1 MDARSF
7 LSYIAKAFLALA
19 LVAAATSPRS
29 RAAASTAYD
38 FTLGRSSLTIAAV
51 PTYNQAPVR
60 VAIAPAL
67 AEFDVNQLTAT
78 DNASW
83 LDVAID
89 RSTLEL
95 VLTFRTASL
104 VSATNSATVTVAN
117 SVVSKTL
124 QIAAAAAPLSVAALL
139 DDPTRSRMY
148 GVQQNGESIGAV
160 VVFDPLTAAPV
171 ASISVGNQP
180 ADLAINP
187 DGTELAVICS
197 AAPAAIWIIDPATL
211 SVRETIPLS
220 VFNSI
225 SNPSSAHVAFGPPG
239 ILYYVDAGWGPLLR
253 VLRRSDRTVLQSAG
267 IDGLVAQDTASNAVY
282 GFGDF
287 ALSPDLTSLYGWA
300 QYGTSAGWAG
310 SYGARFTIA
319 ADGRLTFAEKG
330 VVSYPTIME
339 RDPLDTPVLVANDG
353 ESVFIKQLS
362 FTGTDLTA
370 PTGAFTGPIYS
381 ISPGAEVVA
390 TRTAILERATGNSL
404 VALTPGGTVQAITD
418 DYARLV
424 YFDAT
429 ARQLRTINLLQSVGP
444 AILGRE
450 PGPAEGAVVLSPSRL
465 TWSPLPGVTS
475 YRVYLGTSS
484 TSVDAATP
492 ASPLYQGLVNTST
505 FPVAATLAPGVT
517 YYWRI
522 DAVNGSE
529 VIKGDIHSFTVA
541 SIAISTAQIKATT
554 VRGHDGYIVEV
565 GLSAESPQAWTA
577 SSPASWV
584 RFESSAG
591 TTPATLR
598 VVLDASAL
606 AVGLQRSS
614 ITITAAG
621 SPITLPV
628 SLQVEPL
635 AVTRFAPRPGSTKVY
650 ALSEDATNSSAK
662 AYLLEIDTLRERI
675 SRVVPVGKSAT
686 DLAVHL
692 DDERIYVT
700 NWYGGR
706 LLALDL
712 DSLVLVKT
720 FPMTPF
726 EGVGY
731 GRSDAYRISA
741 GGPGRLVIE
750 AADQWIDLNLFD
762 TQLGV
767 SLGKR
772 SQYQGDGAYAPDQRH
787 YFHGDSG
794 ISNASL
800 HKFDTTGDT
809 FTELESVR
817 PSGAADY
824 GSRAVLVPESG
835 DIVCWNGTVF
845 DHDLNILF
853 TTGAEIHSVSADG
866 RYVFTESK
874 IYDTHTQSL
883 VGSMP
888 VSTAMSVQNGLTGRL
903 VTAKDGQ
910 LAFHILPG
918 IQAPGRDRDPID
930 GATVLPRDTLSWTA
944 LNGATGYHVY
954 LGSTAAAVA
963 TATSASPH
971 YRGFYTT
978 SGLTLASPLVA
989 GQTYHWRVDIA
1000 AGGELIPG
1008 PVQSFQVA
1016 NLIPSVYRVDAAT
1029 VRGHDNLA
1037 RDIALSSLAP
1047 SAGWRATASAPWIRL
1062 VASAGA
1068 TPAPLRLSLDA
1079 SALDAGVHEGS
1090 VTLTGDTETIVIPVR
1105 LQVDPLQITR
1115 FASRPGSTKVYA
1127 ISGPQPSQYETDQR
1141 AYLLEI
1147 DTLREKISRVV
1158 PAGRGATDLAV
1169 HEADGRVY
1177 VTNWKDGRILGIDLA
1192 SFTLARTYETTP
1204 FAGSGYGS
1212 ADSYVVS
1219 AGGPG
1224 RLIFEAADQS
1234 ISVTLFDTDKGLAV
1248 ATSIQGAGDGAYA
1261 PDLRHYY
1268 HGDSNSSGA
1277 ALHKLDTTGDVFT
1290 DLKSI
1295 RAVGLSYYGSRTV
1308 LVSEDGTRVCWNGVV
1323 FDADLNI
1330 LFTPGPEINALS
1342 ADGRYAFTESS
1353 VYDTVARRIVGPMP
1367 VATAVCAHNA
1377 LTGTLV
1383 TAKDGQLGFHH
1394 LPNVGSPGRDRDPL
1408 DGSTI
1413 LPRDTLAWTALAGA
1427 TGYHVYLGSSAE
1439 ALASATAASPE
1450 YLGLFS
1456 SATITLGAPLV
1467 VGRTYF
1473 WRIDIVA
1480 DGEVV
1485 PGQVQSFQ
1493 VATFIP
1499 SLQRLDAATVQGHD
1513 DLAREIT
1520 FSGADPAMPWSATAG
1535 AAWVHVLNASGTV
1548 AQPLRLSLDASAL
1561 AAGLHQSSITLVG
1574 GGVTTT
1580 IPVSLQVDPLALT
1593 VLRSDPASDRVFA
1606 VSEFTSDGPSTPSR
1620 AYLLEIDT
1628 TLDRI
1633 TRVVPAGTGVSD
1645 LALHVGDDRLYVTNW
1660 TLGRLLAFDRPSL
1673 RLVDTYTDFSPSSA
1687 YENDAYRISAGG
1699 PGRLV
1704 VEANDQWIDISL
1716 FDTAAGAALDKTSQ
1730 REGGGAFDPSGRF
1743 YYHGDNNISDASLH
1757 RFDTTGDTWNEL
1769 AEIRVSSVSYYGS
1782 RTVVMSEDGSRV
1794 FWNGSVFT
1802 TAPFAEE
1809 WTIRSEIIA
1818 ATADGLVAF
1827 SGNLG
1832 FDVAS
1837 RTSVLFL
1844 PGTFPIAAYN
1854 STSDK
1859 LVGQTGT
1866 RLVFHP
1872 VGYVQP
1878 LPAPTLALQQASG
1891 SQMRLAIRSD
1901 NLRSKLEIQRRL
1913 PGQAAWD
1920 SVGGPTLRYES
1931 VATITGLTPV
1941 TTYEFRAR
1949 AVGPFSDSDW
1959 SQTLTATTLIEAPT
1973 LEIPSRISVAPN
1985 SPLSLTLPIDLGWSY
2000 AFTGL
2005 PDGVTFDSATGKLS
2019 GTPVRPGYHNFTI
2032 AATNAGGTT
2041 TLSVDLVVTSAE
2053 ALAVTARYTGLIS
2066 GADGIAGCWVLN
2078 RSGAQF
2084 TCTLRTNIGTCSMG
2098 GRFVA
2103 NGDLLVA
2110 SADVRLLKGARAFV
2124 SIQRDLIADRVT
2136 LDLSGYSFSA
2146 ATLDD
2151 TGYASPWHT
2160 TRRPYPGASAYTALF
2175 APVGTS
2181 DGADESARPEG
2192 RGFARITA
2200 ARNGTLSITGEN
2212 ALGQRFTGSQFVQ
2225 IDHVAPLFTRSA
2237 AGVLWGALGLQSPDR
2252 PGPDLEGVLGWAH
2265 FENDRSKVY
2274 PDGFFRNVRLVGSRF
2289 TKMQDFASFTAGS
2302 LHLDLDSGDFASA
2315 TGFAPFTETII
2326 VTPRALKLP
2335 KAAASTGSRLTSL
2348 SFSRHTGLISGT
2360 VDLVAASGAAG
2371 SKRTQKVTF
2380 RGLAVQDIDG
2390 AGTFFGGGYVLVT
2403 GLDGRK
2409 RSGWMTLIEP
2419 GTDYVPEVTEAY
2431 YDDTISDPGTFD
2443 PNGLGGSSTGSSSI
2457 SISSGSVSISINEIE
2472 MFPLN

>member
-1 MDARSF
+1 MDARPF

-38 FTLGRSSLTIAAV
+38 FSLGRSSLTIAAV

-124 QIAAAAAPLSVAALL
+124 QITAAAAPLSVAALL

-267 IDGLVAQDTASNAVY
+267 IDGLVAHDTASNAVY

-450 PGPAEGAVVLSPSRL
+450 PSPAEGAVVLSPSRL

-505 FPVAATLAPGVT
+505 FPVAATLSPGVT

-741 GGPGRLVIE
+741 GGPGRLV
-750 AADQWIDLNLFD
+750 
-762 TQLGV
+762 
-767 SLGKR
+767 
-772 SQYQGDGAYAPDQRH
+772 
-787 YFHGDSG
+787 
-794 ISNASL
+794 
-800 HKFDTTGDT
+800 
-809 FTELESVR
+809 
-817 PSGAADY
+817 
-824 GSRAVLVPESG
+824 
-835 DIVCWNGTVF
+835 
-845 DHDLNILF
+845 
-853 TTGAEIHSVSADG
+853 
-866 RYVFTESK
+866 
-874 IYDTHTQSL
+874 
-883 VGSMP
+883 
-888 VSTAMSVQNGLTGRL
+888 
-903 VTAKDGQ
+903 
-910 LAFHILPG
+910 
-918 IQAPGRDRDPID
+918 
-930 GATVLPRDTLSWTA
+930 
-944 LNGATGYHVY
+944 
-954 LGSTAAAVA
+954 
-963 TATSASPH
+963 
-971 YRGFYTT
+971 
-978 SGLTLASPLVA
+978 
-989 GQTYHWRVDIA
+989 
-1000 AGGELIPG
+1000 
-1008 PVQSFQVA
+1008 
-1016 NLIPSVYRVDAAT
+1016 
-1029 VRGHDNLA
+1029 
-1037 RDIALSSLAP
+1037 
-1047 SAGWRATASAPWIRL
+1047 
-1062 VASAGA
+1062 
-1068 TPAPLRLSLDA
+1068 
-1079 SALDAGVHEGS
+1079 
-1090 VTLTGDTETIVIPVR
+1090 
-1105 LQVDPLQITR
+1105 
-1115 FASRPGSTKVYA
+1115 
-1127 ISGPQPSQYETDQR
+1127 
-1141 AYLLEI
+1141 
-1147 DTLREKISRVV
+1147 
-1158 PAGRGATDLAV
+1158 
-1169 HEADGRVY
+1169 
-1177 VTNWKDGRILGIDLA
+1177 
-1192 SFTLARTYETTP
+1192 
-1204 FAGSGYGS
+1204 
-1212 ADSYVVS
+1212 
-1219 AGGPG
+1219 
-1224 RLIFEAADQS
+1224 
-1234 ISVTLFDTDKGLAV
+1234 
-1248 ATSIQGAGDGAYA
+1248 
-1261 PDLRHYY
+1261 
-1268 HGDSNSSGA
+1268 
-1277 ALHKLDTTGDVFT
+1277 
-1290 DLKSI
+1290 
-1295 RAVGLSYYGSRTV
+1295 
-1308 LVSEDGTRVCWNGVV
+1308 
-1323 FDADLNI
+1323 
-1330 LFTPGPEINALS
+1330 
-1342 ADGRYAFTESS
+1342 
-1353 VYDTVARRIVGPMP
+1353 
-1367 VATAVCAHNA
+1367 
-1377 LTGTLV
+1377 
-1383 TAKDGQLGFHH
+1383 
-1394 LPNVGSPGRDRDPL
+1394 
-1408 DGSTI
+1408 
-1413 LPRDTLAWTALAGA
+1413 
-1427 TGYHVYLGSSAE
+1427 
-1439 ALASATAASPE
+1439 
-1450 YLGLFS
+1450 
-1456 SATITLGAPLV
+1456 
-1467 VGRTYF
+1467 
-1473 WRIDIVA
+1473 
-1480 DGEVV
+1480 
-1485 PGQVQSFQ
+1485 
-1493 VATFIP
+1493 
-1499 SLQRLDAATVQGHD
+1499 
-1513 DLAREIT
+1513 
-1520 FSGADPAMPWSATAG
+1520 
-1535 AAWVHVLNASGTV
+1535 
-1548 AQPLRLSLDASAL
+1548 
-1561 AAGLHQSSITLVG
+1561 
-1574 GGVTTT
+1574 
-1580 IPVSLQVDPLALT
+1580 
-1593 VLRSDPASDRVFA
+1593 
-1606 VSEFTSDGPSTPSR
+1606 
-1620 AYLLEIDT
+1620 
-1628 TLDRI
+1628 
-1633 TRVVPAGTGVSD
+1633 
-1645 LALHVGDDRLYVTNW
+1645 
-1660 TLGRLLAFDRPSL
+1660 
-1673 RLVDTYTDFSPSSA
+1673 
-1687 YENDAYRISAGG
+1687 
-1699 PGRLV
+1699 

-1730 REGGGAFDPSGRF
+1730 REGGGAFDSSGRF

-1827 SGNLG
+1827 SRNLG

-1844 PGTFPIAAYN
+1844 PGTFPFAAYN

-2005 PDGVTFDSATGKLS
+2005 PDGVTFDPATGKLS

-2041 TLSVDLVVTSAE
+2041 TLGVDLVVTSAE

-2200 ARNGTLSITGEN
+2200 SRNGTLSITGEN

-2360 VDLVAASGAAG
+2360 VDLVAASGPTG

-2457 SISSGSVSISINEIE
+2457 SISSGSVSLSINEIE